1 MCQVAMFKSPRCKCK
16 WLQIIEPCA
25 PNAGFSQC
33 PHFGTGDAMYY
44 PPDEYESYQCPLH
57 IYLGCYDR
65 NYTRMV
71 IRERCGI
78 RIGSGPSR
86 RDPGLE
92 VACVLM

>member
-1 MCQVAMFKSPRCKCK
+1 MCRVVMYKSTSCKCK
-16 WLQIIEPCA
+16 WLQVIEPCA
-25 PNAGFSQC
+25 PNSGFSQC
-33 PHFGTGDAMYY
+33 PHFGTGDAMY

-57 IYLGCYDR
+57 VCFGCYDR

-78 RIGSGPSR
+78 RFGSGPSR
-86 RDPGLE
+86 HDPGFE